1 MISVG
6 FSEAV
11 YISDCA
17 CRQTKG
23 KRRLL
28 KKRRKVE
35 KLRKVRW
42 AIRGVGDVASRR
54 KAKKVKEE

>member
-1 MISVG
+1 MS
-6 FSEAV
+6 
-11 YISDCA
+11 
-17 CRQTKG
+17 
-23 KRRLL
+23 
-28 KKRRKVE
+28 KKRMKAE